1 MPARAQNGAAAQQ
14 TSGRLRYAAHDA
26 RTRPLNHVEI
36 DSPAIGFIADRKLG
50 EDVRRRARTEQGFD
64 DIAARLDQ
72 STDPVGEIVGQALP
86 LKTLRSHCQHPPFQ
100 FHSGGV
106 QTVIHGRQREAEKC
120 GDVLVRA
127 LMDKE

>member
-1 MPARAQNGAAAQQ
+1 VSAGAQNGAAARQ
-14 TSGRLRYAAHDA
+14 TSGRLRDAAHDA

-50 EDVRRRARTEQGFD
+50 EDVRCRARIEQSFD

-86 LKTLRSHCQHPPFQ
+86 LKALRSHGQHPPFQ
-100 FHSGGV
+100 FQSSGV
-106 QTVIHGRQREAEKC
+106 QTVIHRRQRETEEC
-120 GDVLVRA
+120 GNVLVRA
-127 LMDKE
+127 LVDKE